1 MPAST
6 ADAICAACVALGLAR
21 YTASTSGAARSSST
35 PTEIPGAPMRSANDR
50 AREASREQTRDTA
63 VSSTVRTAAAKRSE
77 MELVPTM
84 PKRIIPSSCRAV
96 RGWRGASRS
105 CAHRLDRI
113 AATRTPTRGIMT
125 VTRAEHRR
133 RLSRR
138 VRLRRTIV
146 ATAAVALIV
155 GGVTVLA
162 LTRGPSTA
170 PVADTTPSSSSS
182 GTPTPPPPP
191 ASPAQELLR
200 TATDPKACAVSFVGD
215 GITLDPELQTQD
227 LRYEKLPLPRAD
239 GRVFAGW
246 YSSAADATALNTDG
260 RINGADLVACTQRQ
274 RTLYAGWTT
283 PEANAA
289 QATELPILMYHQFTQ
304 KPEGEDNWLRGNYAY
319 IGDFDAQMA
328 HIQEERF
335 YLPTWDEVDAF
346 IDGALFLPKRS
357 VVITDDDADSTWLSM
372 AAPIVDARNLL
383 TTSFVITSA
392 RSEPTPNRFVLQRSH
407 THDMHR
413 AGANGKGRL
422 VNEDADT
429 IAADLETSAQI
440 LGAKEVVAYPFGHYD
455 DTTKEGVRRAGFALG
470 RGIEPGYVRIG
481 TDKLALPV
489 VRIDYGMT
497 VDDLRAKI
505 G

>member
-1 MPAST
+1 M
-6 ADAICAACVALGLAR
+6 
-21 YTASTSGAARSSST
+21 
-35 PTEIPGAPMRSANDR
+35 
-50 AREASREQTRDTA
+50 
-63 VSSTVRTAAAKRSE
+63 
-77 MELVPTM
+77 
-84 PKRIIPSSCRAV
+84 
-96 RGWRGASRS
+96 
-105 CAHRLDRI
+105 
-113 AATRTPTRGIMT
+113 
-125 VTRAEHRR
+125 
-133 RLSRR
+133 
-138 VRLRRTIV
+138 
-146 ATAAVALIV
+146 
-155 GGVTVLA
+155 
-162 LTRGPSTA
+162 
-170 PVADTTPSSSSS
+170 
-182 GTPTPPPPP
+182 
-191 ASPAQELLR
+191 
-200 TATDPKACAVSFVGD
+200 SFVGD

-328 HIQEERF
+328 YIQEERF

-392 RSEPTPNRFVLQRSH
+392 RSEPPPTGSSSNARTRTTCTARAPTARGAWSTRTPTPSPRTSRPPRRSSAPRRSWP
-407 THDMHR
+407 TRSGTTTTRRKRGSAGR
-413 AGANGKGRL
+413 ASPWAGDR
-422 VNEDADT
+422 T
-429 IAADLETSAQI
+429 
-440 LGAKEVVAYPFGHYD
+440 
-455 DTTKEGVRRAGFALG
+455 GVRPDRNG
-470 RGIEPGYVRIG
+470 
-481 TDKLALPV
+481 
-489 VRIDYGMT
+489 
-497 VDDLRAKI
+497 
-505 G
+505 